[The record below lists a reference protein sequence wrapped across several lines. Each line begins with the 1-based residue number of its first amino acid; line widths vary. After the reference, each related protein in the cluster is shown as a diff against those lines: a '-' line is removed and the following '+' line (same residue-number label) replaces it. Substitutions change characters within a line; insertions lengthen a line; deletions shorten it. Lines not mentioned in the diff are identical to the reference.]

1 MYARLTDDQ
10 LVYVR
15 PITPADKDMLQESL
29 AHLSEESRRSRFLG
43 PKKRFSL
50 SELRYLTEVDGVD
63 HFALVALP
71 ADDPHDIV
79 AVARFVR
86 LADDPKAAEAAIV
99 VDDEYQKVGL
109 GTLLARRLA
118 DAARERGVER
128 LTASIASD
136 NRPALK
142 LMRQIDQRLQYTS
155 LGSSVSELVA
165 RLALSDVDDDPDAVA
180 TSDDRRA
187 TAAA

>member
-1 MYARLTDDQ
+1 MYARLADDR

-15 PITPADKDMLQESL
+15 PINPGDKEMLQDAL
-29 AHLSEESRRSRFLG
+29 AQLSEESRRKRFLG
-43 PKKRFSL
+43 PKPRLSA
-50 SELRYLTEVDGVD
+50 SELRYLTEVDGHD
-63 HFALVALP
+63 HFALVVLP
-71 ADDPHDIV
+71 AGEAHDIV

-86 LADDPKAAEAAIV
+86 LADDPAAAEAAIV
-99 VDDEYQKVGL
+99 VCDEYQGAGL

-118 DAARERGVER
+118 DAARERGAER

-142 LMRQIDQRLQYTS
+142 LMRKIDERLQYS

-165 RLALSDVDDDPDAVA
+165 RLAVGEDDDPD
-180 TSDDRRA
+180 DRAEGEQA

>member
-1 MYARLTDDQ
+1 MFARLSDDR
-10 LVYVR
+10 LVFVR
-15 PITPADKDMLQESL
+15 PINPADKEMLQESL
-29 AHLSEESRRSRFLG
+29 AHLSESSRQRRFLG
-43 PKKRFSL
+43 PKKRFSTK
-50 SELRYLTEVDGVD
+50 ELRYLTEVDGHD
-63 HFALVALP
+63 HFALVVLP
-71 ADDPHDIV
+71 ADERHDIV

-99 VDDEYQKVGL
+99 VDDEYQHAGL

-118 DAARERGVER
+118 DAAREHGVER

-142 LMRQIDQRLQYTS
+142 LMRQIDDRLQVQS
-155 LGSSVSELVA
+155 LGSSVTDVVA
-165 RLALSDVDDDPDAVA
+165 RLAIPDLAEDPDVVA
-180 TSDDRRA
+180 ADEQT